1 MTIKEKVK
9 NVSPSVKLAI
19 VISIV
24 ALAWIMSG
32 VLFGSD
38 DVEKAQNKVEDKKPF
53 YVRTEMKSAE
63 DYIAKISITGQTYP
77 YRAAQIA
84 AEVDG
89 RVVLTPTKEG
99 AFVKKDETL
108 VVLDENAYE
117 AALKEA
123 KEALK
128 QAEIEYKASSKLTSK
143 QFNSEIRL
151 AQTKAAL
158 ESARADVERAQINLD
173 NLVIKA
179 PYDGILEERFVDVGD
194 YVRIAD
200 PVIDLVDLTPIKIV
214 GFVTE
219 AQIGN
224 ISKGSKA
231 DITLADG
238 REFVGLVTFL
248 SSAAN
253 EDTRTFRVEIEAD
266 NPNQDIIAGLT
277 AKIVIEGKTHEAYFV
292 SPSVLTLADDGQ
304 VGVKIVDNNDKA
316 QFKPIKILADTS
328 DGMWI
333 EGLPS
338 QVEMIILG
346 QEFVANNVEINRY
359 EEGSEAEDMKDQEG
373 EE

>member
-1 MTIKEKVK
+1 KEKVK

-19 VISIV
+19 IISIV

-266 NPNQDIIAGLT
+266 NP
-277 AKIVIEGKTHEAYFV
+277 
-292 SPSVLTLADDGQ
+292 
-304 VGVKIVDNNDKA
+304 
-316 QFKPIKILADTS
+316 
-328 DGMWI
+328 
-333 EGLPS
+333 
-338 QVEMIILG
+338 
-346 QEFVANNVEINRY
+346 
-359 EEGSEAEDMKDQEG
+359 
-373 EE
+373 